1 MQIGKL
7 DIIDAPRDA
16 VVQTL
21 VQAAQSRD
29 GETRSA
35 CFCEAHL
42 FVRAHREAAVLS
54 ALHSADFVFPDG
66 TSLILGA
73 RVMRHKLQQRHPG
86 PAVMLELC
94 EAGQTAGLKH
104 YFYGGR
110 EGVGERLSDK
120 LQQLYPEIQIVGH
133 ESPPFR
139 ELTAAEDLAVKQ
151 RIEASGADIL
161 WVGLGAPK
169 QELWMQQHREQID
182 VPLMMA
188 VGAAFEYFSGDQKWA
203 PAWMRKYGLEWFY
216 RMTTGGPRL
225 FKRYLKYVPLFGYV
239 MAREAISQRLKRRPN
254 KLMETDRPTR
264 LPKP

>member
-1 MQIGKL
+1 MQ
-7 DIIDAPRDA
+7 R
-16 VVQTL
+16 L
-21 VQAAQSRD
+21 VSAAQSRD
-29 GETRSA
+29 GMTRCA

-54 ALHSADFVFPDG
+54 ALHSANFVFPDG
-66 TSLILGA
+66 ASLILGA
-73 RVMRHKLQQRHPG
+73 RLMRHKVQQRHPG
-86 PAVMLELC
+86 PAIMLELC
-94 EAGQTAGLKH
+94 EQGQTVGLKH
-104 YFYGGR
+104 YFYGGC
-110 EGVGERLSDK
+110 EGVGERLSEK
-120 LQQLYPEIQIVGH
+120 LKQLYPEIQIVGH

-139 ELTAAEDLAVKQ
+139 ELTESEDLAVKQ

-169 QELWMQQHREQID
+169 QELWMQQHRDHID

-225 FKRYLKYVPLFGYV
+225 FKRYLKYIPLFGYV
-239 MAREAISQRLKRRPN
+239 MLSESLRLRFN
-254 KLMETDRPTR
+254 R
-264 LPKP
+264 LVGERSP